1 LKELLPV
8 SIHSYRRRIGF
19 EQLES
24 RRVLAGN
31 LQSGLAEINA
41 GRLEVLGSN
50 KSDSIVVS
58 SDGTNIAVK
67 INKQS
72 YSFAA
77 ADVTSIAID
86 GRKGNDR
93 LEVDESISLP
103 SIIRGDEGN
112 DRLYGGSGS
121 DSLDGGRGNDRI
133 WGREGDDTIHARV
146 GNDSAWGGGGNDV
159 LFAGSGNDALA
170 GGDGDDVLYG
180 ETGKDRLRGGLG
192 NDEIFGGADKD
203 LIWGDDGNDFLA
215 GDGDKDKLWGGNGD
229 DILRGGSGQDHLY
242 GGSGNNFLDG
252 GPGKDKQ
259 RDGQG
264 INLNTQLEAQLA
276 DGADATGLAKFELE
290 DDDGV
295 PEMELEIEVAG
306 APPSTVLDILLGE
319 TLIGTL
325 TTNEEG
331 AGEIE
336 FTTNP
341 DEEDELPLPSGLEI
355 DAGMTI
361 TVGQLSGTFASIG

>member
-1 LKELLPV
+1 V
-8 SIHSYRRRIGF
+8 SIPSFRRRIGF

-41 GRLEVLGSN
+41 GRLEVFGSN
-50 KSDSIVVS
+50 KSDSILVS
-58 SDGTNIAVK
+58 SDGTSIAVK
-67 INKQS
+67 INEQS
-72 YSFAA
+72 YSFAS
-77 ADVTSIAID
+77 ADITSIAID

-121 DSLDGGRGNDRI
+121 DLLDGGRGNDRI
-133 WGREGDDTIHARV
+133 WGRDGEDTIYAHH
-146 GNDSAWGGGGNDV
+146 GNDSAWGGLGNDI
-159 LFAGSGNDALA
+159 LFAGAGNDSLA
-170 GGDGDDVLYG
+170 GGDGDDVLHG

-192 NDEIFGGADKD
+192 NDQIFGGADKD
-203 LIWGDDGNDFLA
+203 LLWGDDGNDFLS

-252 GPGKDKQ
+252 GPGKDKE
-259 RDGQG
+259 RNGQG
-264 INLNTQLEAQLA
+264 INLKTQLEAQLA
-276 DGADATGLAKFELE
+276 DGAGATGLAKFELE
-290 DDDGV
+290 DEDGV
-295 PEMELEIEVAG
+295 PEIELEIEVTG
-306 APPSTVLDILLGE
+306 APPETVLDIYLGE

-331 AGEIE
+331 EGEVE

-355 DAGMTI
+355 HAGLTI